1 MQADIQFEFS
11 DVKADPDAGAGCAL
25 EVVHT
30 QCELKVSGTSKSY
43 YLHGGRG
50 GRGTGHQQVLRP
62 IWWAGWEGG
71 QGMRK
76 SYYLLV
82 GRVGEGTGHEEVLLP
97 AWWAGGGVQVLQGT
111 CRV

>member
-1 MQADIQFEFS
+1 MQVDIQFEFS

-50 GRGTGHQQVLRP
+50 GRGDR
-62 IWWAGWEGG
+62 A
-71 QGMRK
+71 
-76 SYYLLV
+76 
-82 GRVGEGTGHEEVLLP
+82 
-97 AWWAGGGVQVLQGT
+97 
-111 CRV
+111 